1 MSYEVLEMTDEL
13 MLSDGKSVYGFFQ
26 VELKNNNFFINIFF
40 TEGCLSVRSTKLP
53 DMSSVGRYMTIVSC
67 ELKEQEQNSLI
78 IRR

>member
-53 DMSSVGRYMTIVSC
+53 DMSSVRRYMTIVSC